1 MDTENEIFTIKA
13 RRCQRCGG
21 ILTSAKAVEDG
32 MGHTC
37 MMKSKAEER
46 MRELEKNQINL
57 FDSMD
62 LDAE

>member
-1 MDTENEIFTIKA
+1 MDTENGIFTIKA

-37 MMKSKAEER
+37 MMKSKAEEQR
-46 MRELEKNQINL
+46 REFEKNQITL
-57 FDSMD
+57 FDSID
-62 LDAE
+62 SPAE